1 MPQPTDN
8 LPQAVPSAPVQG
20 PHRGDSDR
28 ASRRAVA
35 HARGVYPPP
44 LNPGR
49 SRNMQANRRSNTKP
63 EMLIRQLLHARG
75 RRFRV
80 DMRLDVG
87 NLRVRPDIVFT
98 KRKIAVFVDGCF
110 WHVCPEHGRYPA
122 TNEWY
127 WTPKLRRN
135 MHRDNEVN
143 ASLADFGWTVIRAW
157 EHEDPG
163 DVAARICAE
172 IDLAE
177 LR

>member
-1 MPQPTDN
+1 
-8 LPQAVPSAPVQG
+8 
-20 PHRGDSDR
+20 
-28 ASRRAVA
+28 
-35 HARGVYPPP
+35 
-44 LNPGR
+44 
-49 SRNMQANRRSNTKP
+49 
-63 EMLIRQLLHARG
+63 
-75 RRFRV
+75 
-80 DMRLDVG
+80 MRLDVG